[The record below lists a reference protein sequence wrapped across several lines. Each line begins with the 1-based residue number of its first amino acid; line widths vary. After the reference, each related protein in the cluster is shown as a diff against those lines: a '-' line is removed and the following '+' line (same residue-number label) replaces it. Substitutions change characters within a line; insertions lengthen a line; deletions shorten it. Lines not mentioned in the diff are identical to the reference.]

1 VKCPKCQ
8 YVGFD
13 ATDRCRYCGFE
24 FALATQVVTPSDLPL
39 QTSESGPPVLDP
51 EDLPLLADEVPRP
64 RPAGQPLSVRRSST
78 EGVRARRPSRPV
90 DAVATPTPLPLDLD
104 LLSPSAE
111 EAGTADGQT
120 MVGRVSPDVRET
132 QPSATAAAA
141 PRIVA
146 ALIDLGSCLVVIAT
160 LVGATL
166 RVTDLPLT
174 PEGLR
179 LLTPMPLTAVG
190 VLAAM
195 VYQVIGLVACGQ
207 TLGKMLMRVGVQMR
221 GGGGIGIDTAVARA
235 ALAVAAVAS
244 VGLLYL
250 PFVLLPGRRAL
261 HDRLT
266 NTEVVVR

>member
-1 VKCPKCQ
+1 MKCPKCQ

-39 QTSESGPPVLDP
+39 QTPESDRPPLDA
-51 EDLPLLADEVPRP
+51 EELPLLAADVPRP
-64 RPAGQPLSVRRSST
+64 RPAGPPLSVRRSST
-78 EGVRARRPSRPV
+78 EGGRTRRPSRPI

-104 LLSPSAE
+104 PPSPSAE
-111 EAGTADGQT
+111 DAGSADGQT
-120 MVGRVSPDVRET
+120 MVDMDSRDAREGQT
-132 QPSATAAAA
+132 STTAAVA

-146 ALIDLGSCLVVIAT
+146 SLIDLGCCLVVMAT
-160 LVGATL
+160 LIGATL
-166 RVTDLPLT
+166 RVTEQPLT
-174 PEGLR
+174 REGLR

-244 VGLLYL
+244 LGLGYI
-250 PFVLLPGRRAL
+250 PFLLLPGGRAL

-266 NTEVVVR
+266 GTEVVVR